1 MTEILD
7 FWLVVWTVRLLIV
20 TFGVGSSF
28 IAWLYLARFFRPKHI
43 HALLV
48 AELPTFKHVAAE
60 VKVLGQELKAS
71 GELVLHVAGEEA
83 ALLQRL
89 NVLESHVQKLM
100 DALESVFEIK
110 VAEEETHDGK
120 DEAREGTAG

>member
-1 MTEILD
+1 MREILD
-7 FWLVVWTVRLLIV
+7 YWLVVWTVRLLIV

-43 HALLV
+43 RALLV

-60 VKVLGQELKAS
+60 IKVLGQELKAS
-71 GELVLHVAGEEA
+71 GELVLQVADEEA
-83 ALLQRL
+83 TMLRRL

-100 DALESVFEIK
+100 DALENAFEIRI
-110 VAEEETHDGK
+110 AEEETHDGE
-120 DEAREGTAG
+120 DEARKRTPG